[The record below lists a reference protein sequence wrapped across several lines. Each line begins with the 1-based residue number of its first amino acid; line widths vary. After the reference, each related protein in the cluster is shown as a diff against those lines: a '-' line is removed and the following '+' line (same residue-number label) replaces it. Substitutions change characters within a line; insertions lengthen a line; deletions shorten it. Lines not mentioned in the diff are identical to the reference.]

1 MFRQTPAAKKPSY
14 QWTDHGPG
22 HDTGISIIHLIYDRM
37 IQGNTSTNCM
47 GLLLWVC
54 WDFTFDP
61 VNRWI
66 HCKYSRVYPDLSSHL
81 QALYSSGMQRKNVR
95 GKHIGVYIG
104 HSRLVDTNVIL
115 RSELQQSF
123 RKESLTHLL
132 GFNRIFWHS
141 FPNWK
146 SRYLWKMQEIPEFTA
161 RLDGQTY
168 PTENKAAKKLVSL
181 ISVMWAM
188 NKTWLFRPSRGLYYR
203 VMWGLQYTKPF

>member
-1 MFRQTPAAKKPSY
+1 MPPKPKDAAWNLVFVIFETSPIFTGKMPPFQHPDVLSNSASWRKPSY

-61 VNRWI
+61 VKCWI
-66 HCKYSRVYPDLSSHL
+66 HCKYSRVYSDLSSHL

-104 HSRLVDTNVIL
+104 HSHLVDTNVIL
-115 RSELQQSF
+115 RSEHNLF
-123 RKESLTHLL
+123 VKNHL
-132 GFNRIFWHS
+132 RI
-141 FPNWK
+141 
-146 SRYLWKMQEIPEFTA
+146 Y
-161 RLDGQTY
+161 
-168 PTENKAAKKLVSL
+168 
-181 ISVMWAM
+181 
-188 NKTWLFRPSRGLYYR
+188 
-203 VMWGLQYTKPF
+203 